1 MNTFSRVT
9 KVVAF
14 VYLIVMLGGCAATQ
28 ARVEAG
34 GTFATAGIAYVDA
47 LPAVFDESFKLIV
60 SANTHQLLLARE
72 DLTEDERADRLETAN
87 ELLESR
93 LTLLRKLR
101 RHSLLLRSYFIAL
114 QALTANDNAS
124 GINTAAQGVVSS
136 IAELRPGIEESTIG
150 DVRIADLIEPGIN
163 LIVGA
168 YQNAALQRELEA
180 RGEAIARELA
190 LQKEVITAL
199 TEEMIDNA
207 GLIIEI
213 EELNPIY
220 DDYVSADR
228 VSDSWN
234 DKRLSA
240 YKRTVSLQSYDDIRR
255 AAANMESTWVALV
268 EKRDSEASISL
279 LIEDIE
285 RFLAI
290 ARLFKASE

>member
-1 MNTFSRVT
+1 MS
-9 KVVAF
+9 
-14 VYLIVMLGGCAATQ
+14 
-28 ARVEAG
+28 
-34 GTFATAGIAYVDA
+34 
-47 LPAVFDESFKLIV
+47 
-60 SANTHQLLLARE
+60 
-72 DLTEDERADRLETAN
+72 
-87 ELLESR
+87 
-93 LTLLRKLR
+93 
-101 RHSLLLRSYFIAL
+101 SL
-114 QALTANDNAS
+114 
-124 GINTAAQGVVSS
+124 V
-136 IAELRPGIEESTIG
+136 ELRPGIEESTIG

-213 EELNPIY
+213 EELNPIF

-228 VSDSWN
+228 ISDSWN